1 MCRLWQIL
9 RSSAYFMYLLTLII
23 LFTNIFVS
31 LYSNSF
37 SFQNTSPLIA
47 RNNRFQK
54 SSKLDQILYLVFL
67 WKILYEN
74 RPILSQ
80 VRCNLNNLVINYKTW
95 NRYSETFNYKNL
107 NSCNSHSII
116 IKMVSRIVFVCS
128 INTFDKKMSS
138 NTL

>member
-1 MCRLWQIL
+1 MTNIKIISVLYVFIN
-9 RSSAYFMYLLTLII
+9 AII

-31 LYSNSF
+31 LYSNSS
-37 SFQNTSPLIA
+37 SFQNTSPSIA

-54 SSKLDQILYLVFL
+54 SSKLDQSVSRILM
-67 WKILYEN
+67 KILYEN
-74 RPILSQ
+74 HPILSQ

-107 NSCNSHSII
+107 NSCNFHSII

>member
-1 MCRLWQIL
+1 MSIVTNIKIISVLYVFIN
-9 RSSAYFMYLLTLII
+9 AII

-31 LYSNSF
+31 LYSNFS
-37 SFQNTSPLIA
+37 SFQNTSPSIA

-54 SSKLDQILYLVFL
+54 SSKLDQSVSRILM
-67 WKILYEN
+67 KILYEN
-74 RPILSQ
+74 HPILSQ
-80 VRCNLNNLVINYKTW
+80 VRCTLNNLVINYKTW

-107 NSCNSHSII
+107 NSYNSHSII

>member
-1 MCRLWQIL
+1 MTNIKIISVLYVFINV
-9 RSSAYFMYLLTLII
+9 II

-31 LYSNSF
+31 LYSNSS
-37 SFQNTSPLIA
+37 SFQNTSPSIA

-54 SSKLDQILYLVFL
+54 SSKLHQSVSRILM
-67 WKILYEN
+67 KILYEN
-74 RPILSQ
+74 HPILSQ
-80 VRCNLNNLVINYKTW
+80 VRCNLNNLVINYKIW

>member
-1 MCRLWQIL
+1 MTNIKIISVLYVFIN
-9 RSSAYFMYLLTLII
+9 AII

-31 LYSNSF
+31 LYSNFS
-37 SFQNTSPLIA
+37 SFQNTSPSIA

-54 SSKLDQILYLVFL
+54 SSKLDQSVSRILM
-67 WKILYEN
+67 KILYEN
-74 RPILSQ
+74 HPILSQ
-80 VRCNLNNLVINYKTW
+80 ARCNLNNLVINYKTW

-116 IKMVSRIVFVCS
+116 TKMVSRIVFVCS

>member
-1 MCRLWQIL
+1 MSIVTNIKIISVLYVFINV
-9 RSSAYFMYLLTLII
+9 II

-31 LYSNSF
+31 IYSNSS
-37 SFQNTSPLIA
+37 SFQNTSPSIA

-54 SSKLDQILYLVFL
+54 SSKLDQSVSRILM
-67 WKILYEN
+67 KILYEN
-74 RPILSQ
+74 HPILSQ

-107 NSCNSHSII
+107 NSYNSHSII

>member
-1 MCRLWQIL
+1 MSIVTNIKIISVLYVFINV
-9 RSSAYFMYLLTLII
+9 II

-31 LYSNSF
+31 LYSNSS
-37 SFQNTSPLIA
+37 SFQNTSPSIA

-54 SSKLDQILYLVFL
+54 SSKLDQSVSRILM
-67 WKILYEN
+67 KILYEN
-74 RPILSQ
+74 HPILSQ
-80 VRCNLNNLVINYKTW
+80 ARCNLNNLVINYKTW

>member
-1 MCRLWQIL
+1 MSIV
-9 RSSAYFMYLLTLII
+9 TNIKII
-23 LFTNIFVS
+23 SVLYVFINAIISFTNIFVS
-31 LYSNSF
+31 LYSNFS
-37 SFQNTSPLIA
+37 SFQNTSPSIA

-54 SSKLDQILYLVFL
+54 SSKLDQSVSRILM
-67 WKILYEN
+67 KILYEN
-74 RPILSQ
+74 HPILSQ

>member
-1 MCRLWQIL
+1 MSIVTNIKIISVLYVFIN
-9 RSSAYFMYLLTLII
+9 AII

-31 LYSNSF
+31 IYSNSS
-37 SFQNTSPLIA
+37 SFQNTSPSIA

-54 SSKLDQILYLVFL
+54 SSKLDQSVSRILM
-67 WKILYEN
+67 KILYEN
-74 RPILSQ
+74 HPILSQ
-80 VRCNLNNLVINYKTW
+80 ARCNLNNLVINYKTW

-128 INTFDKKMSS
+128 IKTFDNKMSS
-138 NTL
+138 NML

>member
-1 MCRLWQIL
+1 MSIVTNIKIISVLYVFINV
-9 RSSAYFMYLLTLII
+9 II

-31 LYSNSF
+31 LYSNSS
-37 SFQNTSPLIA
+37 SFQNTSPSIA

-54 SSKLDQILYLVFL
+54 SSKLDQSVSRILM
-67 WKILYEN
+67 KILYEN
-74 RPILSQ
+74 HPILSQ

-107 NSCNSHSII
+107 NSCNSHSVI
-116 IKMVSRIVFVCS
+116 IKMSRIVFVCS

>member
-1 MCRLWQIL
+1 MTNIKIISVLYVFIN
-9 RSSAYFMYLLTLII
+9 AII

-31 LYSNSF
+31 IYSNSS
-37 SFQNTSPLIA
+37 SFQNTSPSIA

-54 SSKLDQILYLVFL
+54 SSKLDQSVSRILM
-67 WKILYEN
+67 KILYEN
-74 RPILSQ
+74 HPILSQ
-80 VRCNLNNLVINYKTW
+80 ARYNLNNLVINYKTW

-116 IKMVSRIVFVCS
+116 IKMVSRIVFVRS
-128 INTFDKKMSS
+128 IKTFDNKMSS